1 MKITKQPSRLS
12 HVVLI
17 VLVALSVVV
26 FVAFWLVGFYMPFF
40 ENPRFNAPLLTD
52 LLIGFV
58 YFMLLLAI
66 ATVAISMSG
75 WARRMMK

>member
-26 FVAFWLVGFYMPFF
+26 FVAFWLVGFDMPFF

-52 LLIGFV
+52 LFIGFV

>member
-26 FVAFWLVGFYMPFF
+26 FVAFWLVGFDMPFF

>member
-12 HVVLI
+12 HTVLI

-26 FVAFWLVGFYMPFF
+26 FVAFWLVGFDMPFF

>member
-1 MKITKQPSRLS
+1 MKLNKQPSRLS
-12 HVVLI
+12 HTVLI

-26 FVAFWLVGFYMPFF
+26 FVAFWLVGFDMPFF

>member
-12 HVVLI
+12 HTVLI

-26 FVAFWLVGFYMPFF
+26 FVAFWLVGFDMPFF
-40 ENPRFNAPLLTD
+40 GNPRFNAPLLTD